1 VSFGNYQTSETC
13 EKYLKFVVSSKMMD
27 RDESHIVKRYMVDAC
42 VKGASSC
49 GCCDAVGVLRG
60 TLFLADEPLS
70 MDQLVED
77 TGYSKSTVSSN
88 MSTLERLGMAKRV
101 IIQGDKR
108 YHYIPVTDPDSLK
121 KDMIINKREEMQS
134 IMVALEKTENDL
146 RACENVSPATLERVE
161 RVRRF
166 YRQMDRLIDLISRY
180 NTEELIELLER
191 GMG

>member
-1 VSFGNYQTSETC
+1 
-13 EKYLKFVVSSKMMD
+13 MMD

-108 YHYIPVTDPDSLK
+108 YHYIPVNDPDSLK
-121 KDMIINKREEMQS
+121 KDMIINKREE
-134 IMVALEKTENDL
+134 IEGDL

-166 YRQMDRLIDLISRY
+166 YGQMDRLIDLISRY
-180 NTEELIELLER
+180 STEDLIELLEHEMECR
-191 GMG
+191 

>member
-1 VSFGNYQTSETC
+1 
-13 EKYLKFVVSSKMMD
+13 
-27 RDESHIVKRYMVDAC
+27 MVDAC
-42 VKGASSC
+42 VKGANSC

-60 TLFLADEPLS
+60 TLFLADEPQS

-88 MSTLERLGMAKRV
+88 MSTLERQGLAKRV

-121 KDMIINKREEMQS
+121 KDLVANKRQEVQS
-134 IMVALEKTENDL
+134 IMVALDRTEKDL
-146 RACENVSPATLERVE
+146 RACDNVSSATLERIE

-166 YRQMDRLIDLISRY
+166 YRQTDRLLELISKY